1 MTRLRAALG
10 AAGISYGALAREL
23 EISKAAAVAIAKH
36 GRWPRRGEREL
47 RRRMGE
53 LLAAHGIDLEQTQEV
68 TEVRQVRISAAA
80 RRQFGLAR
88 PDPFEVRGAEDVFLG
103 ASWRLAAESM
113 AETAE
118 SGGMLAVIG
127 ESGAGKSTLR
137 RYLTDRLR
145 REGRPVRIVE
155 PQTIDRSRLTAGSI
169 CDAIIEDLSA
179 SERPRRTL
187 EAKARQVRRVL
198 SESARAGAAHVL
210 MIEEAHDLA
219 LPTLKYLKRFWE
231 LEDGFTRLLG
241 VVLLGQPEMKLTL
254 DEGRAW
260 EAREVIRRME
270 VVELEPLGP
279 LGPDELV
286 EYLRGRGLD
295 ERAVAPA
302 AHAAILARLARR
314 VRGGEMSLAYPLAI
328 ANLMRAALNLA
339 AEMGQP
345 AVDEHT
351 IAAV

>member
-23 EISKAAAVAIAKH
+23 GISKASVVGIVKH
-36 GRWPRRGEREL
+36 GHWPRRAGEL
-47 RRRMGE
+47 RRRMSE
-53 LLAAHGIDLEQTQEV
+53 LLAARGIDLEQTEQEV

-80 RRQFGLAR
+80 RKQFGLAR

-118 SGGMLAVIG
+118 GGGMLAVIG

-137 RYLTDRLR
+137 RYLIDRLR

-198 SESARAGAAHVL
+198 SQSARAGAAHVL

-279 LGPDELV
+279 DELV
-286 EYLRGRGLD
+286 AYLRGRGLD

-314 VRGGEMSLAYPLAI
+314 VRGGEVSLAYPLAVG
-328 ANLMRAALNLA
+328 NLVRAALNLA

-345 AVDEHT
+345 QVDEHT
-351 IAAV
+351 VAAV